1 MIRPADPKDK
11 PPGDVV
17 VFPLRSSDGALDHIS
32 PSAIRDYLQCS
43 LRFYF
48 KRVLGLPE
56 PGSVSLHLGKAVH
69 AGIQAYWIARWR
81 NEDASVDVVVNHYAT
96 AFAAQEQEDP
106 VPFAEGE
113 REATLAKGESLLR
126 AYCESDHA
134 LTVAKPLGVEVK
146 LQEDFP
152 ELPSPL
158 LGYMDLVL
166 PAEDGPVVCD
176 FKTVAAPPNVELEA
190 FLHAAQLCAY
200 QLLIEA
206 ATGQPVSA
214 RELVFLVKTK
224 TPKVIVHR
232 LPPADPAARE
242 RFWSMA
248 QAMVDGVYHE
258 RWHPQPGM
266 HCGWC
271 PYRGPCARW
280 RGACDVA

>member
-1 MIRPADPKDK
+1 MIRPADPDHR
-11 PPGDVV
+11 PPADIVA
-17 VFPLRSSDGALDHIS
+17 FPLRPSDGALAHVS

-81 NEDASVDVVVNHYAT
+81 GGDASADVVINHYKT
-96 AFAAQEQEDP
+96 AFDAHEQEAP

-113 REATLAKGESLLR
+113 REATLAKGEALLR
-126 AYCESDHA
+126 AYCESEHA
-134 LTVAKPLGVEVK
+134 QNEARPLGVEVK
-146 LQEDFP
+146 LQDDFP

-158 LGYMDLVL
+158 LGYVDLVL
-166 PAEDGPVVCD
+166 SAANGPVVCD
-176 FKTVAAPPNVELEA
+176 FKTVAATPNVELEA
-190 FLHAAQLCAY
+190 FLHEGQLCAY
-200 QLLIEA
+200 QLLIEE

-232 LPPADPAARE
+232 LPPADETARE

-266 HCGWC
+266 HCGW
-271 PYRGPCARW
+271 
-280 RGACDVA
+280 